1 MLELVWFSTKL
12 FFKGRLIRD
21 PMYFVRQI
29 GIGITI
35 GLLLFITL
43 TQTEQIFWLSV
54 VITSLVT
61 GAIMP
66 YLLKDF
72 KMK

>member
-29 GIGITI
+29 GIGIII
-35 GLLLFITL
+35 GLLFFITL
-43 TQTEQIFWLSV
+43 TETEQSFWLAIF
-54 VITSLVT
+54 ITSLVT

>member
-21 PMYFVRQI
+21 PMYFIRQI
-29 GIGITI
+29 GIGIII
-35 GLLLFITL
+35 GLLFFITL
-43 TQTEQIFWLSV
+43 TQTEQSFWLTI

-61 GAIMP
+61 GGIMP

>member
-12 FFKGRLIRD
+12 FFKGRLIRN
-21 PMYFVRQI
+21 PMYFVQQI

-35 GLLLFITL
+35 GLVLLIAFTK
-43 TQTEQIFWLSV
+43 TELSFWLSV

>member
-21 PMYFVRQI
+21 PIYFVRQVS
-29 GIGITI
+29 IGITI
-35 GLLLFITL
+35 GLLFLIAL
-43 TQTEQIFWLSV
+43 TQTEQSFWLSV

>member
-21 PMYFVRQI
+21 PIYFVRQI
-29 GIGITI
+29 GIGIII
-35 GLLLFITL
+35 GLLFFITL
-43 TQTEQIFWLSV
+43 TQTEQSFWLTIF
-54 VITSLVT
+54 ITSLVT